1 MTKIYTYKTIQKKS
15 EGIYKEKGSK
25 FIGYAYPITN
35 SNKVKEYIDELKKEH
50 SSARHFCYAYRIGV
64 GNNEE
69 YRFNDDGEP
78 SSSAGK
84 PIYGQIL
91 SAEITN
97 VLIVVVRYFGGTK
110 LGVGGL
116 ITAYKEGAKE
126 ALLENKIVEKEITKE
141 LTVKF
146 GYDNM
151 SEVMVVVNRNNL
163 EFTEQDFSTTCS
175 ITFNVVLKE
184 YEDIVNQFEQLRD
197 VVID

>member
-1 MTKIYTYKTIQKKS
+1 MADIYTYKTILKKS

-25 FIGYAYPITN
+25 FIGYAFPV
-35 SNKVKEYIDELKKEH
+35 SNTIKVKECIEELKKEH

-126 ALLENKIVEKEITKE
+126 ALLANQIVEKEITKE
-141 LTVKF
+141 LTIKF

-151 SEVMVVVNRNNL
+151 SEVMIVVNRNNL
-163 EFTEQDFSTTCS
+163 EFTEQDFNATCS
-175 ITFNVVLKE
+175 ITFNVSLKE
-184 YEDIVNQFEQLRD
+184 YENIVSQFELLRE

>member
-1 MTKIYTYKTIQKKS
+1 MTDIYTYKTILKKS

-25 FIGYAYPITN
+25 FIGYAFPV
-35 SNKVKEYIDELKKEH
+35 SNIIKVKKCIEELRKEH

-91 SAEITN
+91 STEITN

-126 ALLENKIVEKEITKE
+126 ALLSNQIVEKEITKE
-141 LTVKF
+141 LTIKF

-151 SEVMVVVNRNNL
+151 SEVMIVVNRNSL
-163 EFTEQDFSTTCS
+163 EFTEQDFSATCS
-175 ITFNVVLKE
+175 ITFNVTLKD
-184 YEDIVNQFEQLRD
+184 YKDIVSQFEQLRD
-197 VVID
+197 VVIV

>member
-1 MTKIYTYKTIQKKS
+1 MTNIYTYKTILKKS

-25 FIGYAYPITN
+25 FIGYAFPV
-35 SNKVKEYIDELKKEH
+35 SNTIKVKECIEELRKEH

-126 ALLENKIVEKEITKE
+126 ALLSNQIVEKEITKE
-141 LTVKF
+141 LTIKF

-151 SEVMVVVNRNNL
+151 SEVMIVVNRNNL
-163 EFTEQDFSTTCS
+163 EFTEQDFNATCS
-175 ITFNVVLKE
+175 ITFNVSLKE
-184 YEDIVNQFEQLRD
+184 YESIVSQFEQLREL
-197 VVID
+197 VIG

>member
-1 MTKIYTYKTIQKKS
+1 MTDIYTYKTILKKS
-15 EGIYKEKGSK
+15 EGMYKEKGSK
-25 FIGYAYPITN
+25 FIGYAFPV
-35 SNKVKEYIDELKKEH
+35 SNTIKVKECIEELRKEH
-50 SSARHFCYAYRIGV
+50 SSACHFCYAYRIGV

-126 ALLENKIVEKEITKE
+126 ALLSNQIVEKEITKE
-141 LTVKF
+141 LTIKF

-151 SEVMVVVNRNNL
+151 SEVMIVVNRNNL
-163 EFTEQDFSTTCS
+163 EFTEQDFNATCS
-175 ITFNVVLKE
+175 ITFNVSLKE
-184 YEDIVNQFEQLRD
+184 YENIVSQFEQLRE
-197 VVID
+197 VVIG